1 MEGDLA
7 IELASDSEEVELS
20 DLDDSGELVDM
31 GESKYTEEHLG
42 KIDLAREHTR
52 RLIALHTDA
61 IQRLDTKF
69 ASGIGISGLF
79 LKFASELCESSNMFT
94 YGKIIAMAGFTGCAV
109 TCLCGLFPQTTGK
122 YMLPSEIVEER
133 FNDTTQSVIDDML
146 GAEIETE
153 GMLKK
158 LSSQKTCLL
167 KAASL
172 LLVSSITITGLSQ
185 IASKL
190 PI

>member
-1 MEGDLA
+1 MN
-7 IELASDSEEVELS
+7 
-20 DLDDSGELVDM
+20 
-31 GESKYTEEHLG
+31 ESKYTEEHLG

-69 ASGIGISGLF
+69 LVF
-79 LKFASELCESSNMFT
+79 LGSSCYSLNFISELNLF
-94 YGKIIAMAGFTGCAV
+94 AMAGFTGCAV